1 MRWLADIKMPH
12 PAQHVTLQEYIHSVE
27 ENSERVDR
35 LTEQILKLIPTW
47 RMAPIV
53 AAFQALRGVAPIVA
67 ATMVVEIGDLRRFEN
82 PRQLMAYLGLVPS
95 ENSSGQTTKRGGI
108 TKTGNGH
115 ARRALIEA
123 AQAYSFPA
131 RVSRELRKRQEGLPR
146 TIKEISW
153 KAQVRLCGRF
163 RKLIAKGKNHNRIK
177 TAIAREL
184 SGFIWA
190 IAKEVPMPA

>member
-1 MRWLADIKMPH
+1 
-12 PAQHVTLQEYIHSVE
+12 
-27 ENSERVDR
+27 
-35 LTEQILKLIPTW
+35 
-47 RMAPIV
+47 
-53 AAFQALRGVAPIVA
+53 
-67 ATMVVEIGDLRRFEN
+67 MVVEIGDLRRFEN

-123 AQAYSFPA
+123 AQAYGFPA
-131 RVSRELRKRQEGLPR
+131 RVNRELRKRREGLPR
-146 TIKEISW
+146 EIKEISW

-163 RKLIAKGKNHNRIK
+163 RKLTARGKNRNRTV

-184 SGFIWA
+184 SGFMWA
-190 IAKEVPMPA
+190 IAKAVPMPA

>member
-1 MRWLADIKMPH
+1 MPH
-12 PAQHVTLQEYIHSVE
+12 PAQQITLQEYIHSVE
-27 ENSERVDR
+27 ECSGRIGR

-47 RMAPIV
+47 RMAPVV

-67 ATMVVEIGDLRRFEN
+67 TTMVVEIGDLRRFEN
-82 PRQLMAYLGLVPS
+82 PPQLMAYLGLVPS

-108 TKTGNGH
+108 TKTGNSH

-123 AQAYSFPA
+123 AQAYSHQA
-131 RVSRELRKRQEGLPR
+131 RISRDLRKRQEGLSR
-146 TIKEISW
+146 EIKEIAW

-163 RKLIAKGKNHNRIK
+163 RKLQARGKNRNRTV

-184 SGFIWA
+184 SGFMWA